1 MLTEEQIIRVLQE
14 HESGAEVAELLRR
27 HNISR
32 ETFYRWKRK
41 FGGMGVSEAQR
52 LKQLEAEN
60 ARTNSISAKPRP
72 KSIVSPCEVEFEE
85 FRDRAA

>member
-1 MLTEEQIIRVLQE
+1 MRKSRFTEGQIISILQE
-14 HESGAEVAELLRR
+14 HESGAELADLLRR

-41 FGGMGVSEAQR
+41 FGGMNVSDAQR

-60 ARTNSISAKPRP
+60 ARLKRIVADQALNLQVLKDVLGKPW
-72 KSIVSPCEVEFEE
+72 
-85 FRDRAA
+85 

>member
-1 MLTEEQIIRVLQE
+1 MRKRRFTEEQMIAILQE
-14 HESGAEVAELLRR
+14 HEAGAGVAELLRR

-41 FGGMGVSEAQR
+41 FGGMNVSDAQR

-60 ARTNSISAKPRP
+60 ARLKRIVADQALNLQVLKDVLGRP
-72 KSIVSPCEVEFEE
+72 W
-85 FRDRAA
+85 

>member
-1 MLTEEQIIRVLQE
+1 MRKSRFSEEQIIAVLQE
-14 HESGAEVAELLRR
+14 HEAGAEVAELLRR

-52 LKQLEAEN
+52 LKQLEAED
-60 ARTNSISAKPRP
+60 ARLTR
-72 KSIVSPCEVEFEE
+72 IVADQALNLPVLK
-85 FRDRAA
+85 DVLGIAW